1 MTSARWLTWCC
12 CAALV
17 ACGKAD
23 SERALSFELLT
34 NGAVLNE
41 PLQLAEFAPVGTP
54 MSATNTFSGR
64 LRLHTDEQSNQFDLI
79 LDELGLVTPFRP
91 GIDELPRFDIQLVQ
105 DEGYLVPM
113 VQGPVINE
121 HGWWE
126 FVLRPGRVWDEEG
139 DNGFTRA
146 AIPFALKEIREDCIH
161 NGLMTFLF
169 NDAGQVSQVAFQ
181 ISNQTCRY
189 LQFEM
194 RGLLSASYEP
204 GAVDDSASVIS
215 VVRDHRLGRMPQ
227 KPIEFL
233 AQDVEGASAAEF
245 GSHEEIEPAD
255 MTAYGF
261 VIDGTHYV
269 GGCDTRYGIYP
280 YCDEMALPSYST
292 AKSAVGGLGLM
303 LMEIAYP
310 GTAGAAISDYV
321 PECTEGWDD
330 VTIEHALDM
339 TTGHFGSSDLHG
351 DENSSVNSRFFAG
364 DHDVKIDVACN
375 EFPRKVDPGVHLSYH
390 TWDTYLAGVAM
401 NALLRS
407 HNGADADFFDDLLV
421 EKIWKPLGLS
431 QLAAATRRT
440 YDDVAQPYTGF
451 GLTLLRDD
459 IAKLAVFIGEADG
472 HIGNEEILDRRLFD
486 AVKQPHADDPG
497 MIAELPTIH
506 YNNGFRSFDVSSY
519 LGCEG
524 PAWVVVLSGFGGI
537 IVAVMPNDTAYYYFS
552 DGNVHRYLHAVR
564 ESHRIRPM
572 CEVDLPVAVQ

>member
-1 MTSARWLTWCC
+1 MTLSRWLTWCC

-23 SERALSFELLT
+23 SERALSYERLT
-34 NGAVLNE
+34 SGTVLDQ
-41 PLQLAEFAPVGTP
+41 PLQMAEFTPVGTP
-54 MSATNTFSGR
+54 MPATNTFSGR
-64 LRLHTDEQSNQFDLI
+64 LRLHTDEQSNQFDLL
-79 LDELGLVTPFRP
+79 LDEFGLVTPSRP

-105 DEGYLVPM
+105 DESYLVPM

-126 FVLRPGRVWDEEG
+126 LVLRPGRVWDEEG

-146 AIPFALKEIREDCIH
+146 AMPLALKEIREDCIH
-161 NGLMTFLF
+161 NGLMSFLF
-169 NDAGQVSQVAFQ
+169 SDDGQVSQVAFQ

-204 GAVDDSASVIS
+204 GAVDDAESVIS
-215 VVRDHRLGRMPQ
+215 NLRDNRLGRMPQ

-233 AQDVEGASAAEF
+233 AQDYEGASTTEF
-245 GSHEEIEPAD
+245 GSHEEIDPAD

-269 GGCDTRYGIYP
+269 GGCETPYGIYP

-292 AKSAVGGLGLM
+292 AKSVVGGLGLM
-303 LMEIAYP
+303 LMEVAYP
-310 GTAGAAISDYV
+310 GTAGATISDYV
-321 PECTEGWDD
+321 PECAAGWDD

-339 TTGHFGSSDLHG
+339 TTGHFGSSNLHD

-401 NALLRS
+401 NGLLRS
-407 HNGADADFFDDLLV
+407 HNGPDADFFDDLLV

-459 IAKLAVFIGEADG
+459 IAKLALFIGEADG

-486 AVKQPHADDPG
+486 AVKQPHAGDPG

-519 LGCEG
+519 LGCDERV
-524 PAWVVVLSGFGGI
+524 WVVVLSGFGGI
-537 IVAVMPNDTAYYYFS
+537 IVAVMPNDTVYYYFS
-552 DGNVHRYLHAVR
+552 DGNVHRYLRAVR

-572 CEVDLPVAVQ
+572 CQ